1 MPVGDFQIMDR
12 RKQMAM
18 WAHIKGKK
26 VKIGSNLTINTGRK
40 DRRVKLMERHEG
52 NSSQICV
59 LRKGKMMLVPK
70 SSVIKIG

>member
-1 MPVGDFQIMDR
+1 MDAR
-12 RKQMAM
+12 RKRQMAM
-18 WAHIKGKK
+18 WANIKGRK
-26 VKIGSNLTINTGRK
+26 VKMGTHLTINTGRK

-59 LRKGKMMLVPK
+59 IRNGKMFLVPK